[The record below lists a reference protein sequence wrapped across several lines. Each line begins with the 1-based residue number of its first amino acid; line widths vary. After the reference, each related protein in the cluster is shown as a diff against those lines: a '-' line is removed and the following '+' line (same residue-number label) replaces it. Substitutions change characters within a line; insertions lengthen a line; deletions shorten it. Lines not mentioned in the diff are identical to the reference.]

1 MRGDA
6 LEKPRLYLVA
16 GEVSGDRL
24 AADLVRALKK
34 RNPELEVFGVGGP
47 MLRAAGQ
54 QQSFDLVRHAVVGLT
69 DVLKNL
75 PKFLMFFRQVKAEI
89 LRLKPDVV
97 VLVDYPGFN
106 LRLAKA
112 LHRDNPPPAVLY
124 YVSPQVWA
132 WKAGRARVMERILE
146 RLLVIFPFEV
156 EWFAREAP
164 QLKVRWV
171 GHPLADRWIRQGGK
185 NRPVAPELPC
195 IALLP
200 GSRPKEI
207 ARHWPLLLE
216 TATWIAREQRPV
228 SFVTLA
234 TGPEMRQQ
242 LEEEW
247 ARHPTSGVNL
257 DIVSG
262 QSLTL
267 LNRCTMAIV
276 ASGTA
281 TLECAMA
288 GLPMLVIYKTSWFTY
303 LLGRMVVKLPYLS
316 MVNVLAGEKVVPE
329 FLQAAATPERLT
341 MAALQILRNPRGTE
355 TMTRRI
361 QEVAE
366 KLGGPGAAERAA
378 EQVEE
383 AIRLRRALV
392 VAAEERVRDREE
404 GVGAGAK
411 GTKG

>member
-1 MRGDA
+1 MSRTA
-6 LEKPRLYLVA
+6 PENSRIYLVA

-24 AADLVRALKK
+24 AADLVRVLKK
-34 RNPELEVFGVGGP
+34 RNPELEVHGVGGP

-54 QQSFDLVRHAVVGLT
+54 QQSFDLARHAVVGLT

-75 PKFLMFFRQVKAEI
+75 PKFLGFFRQVKAEI
-89 LRLKPDVV
+89 LKLKPDVV
-97 VLVDYPGFN
+97 ILVDYPGFN
-106 LRLAKA
+106 LRLAQA
-112 LHRDNPPPAVLY
+112 LHRENPPPAVVY

-132 WKAGRARVMERILE
+132 WKAGRARTMERILE

-156 EWFAREAP
+156 EWFARQAP
-164 QLKVRWV
+164 NLKVKWV
-171 GHPLADRWIRQGGK
+171 GHPLADRWIDQTTG
-185 NRPVAPELPC
+185 PASSETPC
-195 IALLP
+195 VALLP

-216 TATWIAREQRPV
+216 TASRIVQEQRNV
-228 SFVTLA
+228 RFVTLA

-242 LEEEW
+242 LEEAW
-247 ARHPTSGVNL
+247 ARLPTSGVSL

-288 GLPMLVIYKTSWFTY
+288 GLPMLVIYRTSWFTY
-303 LLGRMVVKLPYLS
+303 LLGRMLVKLPYLS

-329 FLQAAATPERLT
+329 FLQGAATSERLT
-341 MAALQILRNPRGTE
+341 TATLQILRNPRGTE
-355 TMTRRI
+355 KMARRI
-361 QEVAE
+361 REVAA
-366 KLGGPGAAERAA
+366 KL
-378 EQVEE
+378 
-383 AIRLRRALV
+383 
-392 VAAEERVRDREE
+392 
-404 GVGAGAK
+404 
-411 GTKG
+411 

>member
-1 MRGDA
+1 
-6 LEKPRLYLVA
+6 
-16 GEVSGDRL
+16 L

-34 RNPELEVFGVGGP
+34 RNPELRAYGVGGP

-54 QQSFDLVRHAVVGLT
+54 EQSFDLARHAVVGLT

-75 PKFLMFFRQVKAEI
+75 PRFLMFFRQVKAEI
-89 LRLKPDVV
+89 VKLKPDVV

-112 LHRDNPPPAVLY
+112 LHRENPPPAIIY

-132 WKAGRARVMERILE
+132 WKAGRARTMERVLE

-156 EWFAREAP
+156 AWFARHAP
-164 QLKVRWV
+164 NLKTKWV
-171 GHPLADRWIRQGGK
+171 GHPLAGRWMDQGK
-185 NRPVAPELPC
+185 TQAPDGSSC

-207 ARHWPLLLE
+207 ARHWPVLLE
-216 TATWIAREQRPV
+216 TAAQIVQEQRNVRFV
-228 SFVTLA
+228 SLA

-242 LEEEW
+242 LEAEW
-247 ARHPTSGVNL
+247 ARFPKSGVSL

-281 TLECAMA
+281 TLECAVA

-303 LLGRMVVKLPYLS
+303 LLGRLVVKLPYLS

-329 FLQAAATPERLT
+329 FLQGDATPPRLT
-341 MAALQILRNPRGTE
+341 MAALRILRNPRGTE
-355 TMTRRI
+355 QMVRRI
-361 QEVAE
+361 REVAAQ
-366 KLGGPGAAERAA
+366 LGGPGAAERAA
-378 EQVEE
+378 EEVEE

-392 VAAEERVRDREE
+392 KAAEEKDE
-404 GVGAGAK
+404 ALAPS
-411 GTKG
+411 